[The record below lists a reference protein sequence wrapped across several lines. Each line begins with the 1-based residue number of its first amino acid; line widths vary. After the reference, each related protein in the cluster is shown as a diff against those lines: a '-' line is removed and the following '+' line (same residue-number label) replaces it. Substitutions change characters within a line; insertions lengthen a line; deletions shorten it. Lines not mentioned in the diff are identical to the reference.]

1 MEGSKKVQ
9 LGARKLRSICI
20 NFPQS
25 ALLNA
30 VYTQS
35 IEPSDMSFEFY
46 ALCIEILNVLEKL
59 SFEISVN
66 EKVHKAILL
75 SQAAG

>member
-1 MEGSKKVQ
+1 
-9 LGARKLRSICI
+9 
-20 NFPQS
+20 
-25 ALLNA
+25 
-30 VYTQS
+30 
-35 IEPSDMSFEFY
+35 MSFEFY

-59 SFEISVN
+59 SFETSVN